1 MTFASWE
8 TNRALSG
15 TRDGPYPAAIVKTVI
30 ALTVSASFRSSY

>member
-15 TRDGPYPAAIVKTVI
+15 TAMGHTRRPLLKTVI